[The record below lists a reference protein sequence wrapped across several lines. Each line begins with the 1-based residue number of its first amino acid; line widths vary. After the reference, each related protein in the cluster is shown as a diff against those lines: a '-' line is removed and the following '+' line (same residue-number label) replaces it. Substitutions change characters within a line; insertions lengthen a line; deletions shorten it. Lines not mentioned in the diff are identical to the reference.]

1 MDAKVDAI
9 FISFTT
15 FSKSHDDIVCLTLQF
30 PWPKSHVFNKEPI
43 KTSAQKLRILATN
56 IWFDVV

>member
-1 MDAKVDAI
+1 MKTYRPCFFRMDAKVDAI

-43 KTSAQKLRILATN
+43 KT
-56 IWFDVV
+56 